1 MNLIADYRFIDTDF
15 RHEARGKKKDE
26 GFAAEK
32 GEKEFAQSDFCVGWP
47 PRMHECF
54 CRGERRKGVCAE

>member
-32 GEKEFAQSDFCVGWP
+32 GEKEFAQSDFAIYNFYWFIYC
-47 PRMHECF
+47 ELKF
-54 CRGERRKGVCAE
+54 